1 MNTQKSR
8 RLFDIPV
15 SIMVTALVLF
25 GIIMIGSAGGWVYD
39 SRHISLSRLMV
50 RQLIGFVLGCG
61 IVYLIW
67 ICPYRFFKALA
78 IPFYLAVLVL
88 LLMVLRFGEGAEA
101 GDNVRRWLPLFTD
114 ITIQP
119 SEFAKIALILCLAW
133 YFERFSG
140 KLYHPLVILGAAL
153 VSLLPLY
160 LVYREPDLSTSLVIL
175 AVVFACFFAAK
186 VHWAYILAAVLLF
199 AGGLY
204 LILHD
209 ALSEAPRI
217 LSPYQA
223 ERILA
228 WLHPEDYALTAAYQ
242 SIQSRTAIGAGGL
255 IGKGLFHNSG
265 MVPIATTDFIFG
277 VIGEELGF
285 VGGALVIVWYFL
297 LSIRMLRFGFHTENV
312 FGRVICVGSAVMI
325 AFQALVHIGV
335 TIAVLP
341 NTGLPL
347 PFVSYGLSSLTA
359 NIAAIGLVLRM
370 EGENRRYR
378 KRR

>member
-119 SEFAKIALILCLAW
+119 
-133 YFERFSG
+133 
-140 KLYHPLVILGAAL
+140 
-153 VSLLPLY
+153 
-160 LVYREPDLSTSLVIL
+160 
-175 AVVFACFFAAK
+175 
-186 VHWAYILAAVLLF
+186 
-199 AGGLY
+199 
-204 LILHD
+204 
-209 ALSEAPRI
+209 
-217 LSPYQA
+217 
-223 ERILA
+223 
-228 WLHPEDYALTAAYQ
+228 
-242 SIQSRTAIGAGGL
+242 
-255 IGKGLFHNSG
+255 
-265 MVPIATTDFIFG
+265 
-277 VIGEELGF
+277 
-285 VGGALVIVWYFL
+285 
-297 LSIRMLRFGFHTENV
+297 
-312 FGRVICVGSAVMI
+312 
-325 AFQALVHIGV
+325 
-335 TIAVLP
+335 
-341 NTGLPL
+341 
-347 PFVSYGLSSLTA
+347 
-359 NIAAIGLVLRM
+359 
-370 EGENRRYR
+370 
-378 KRR
+378 

>member
-1 MNTQKSR
+1 MTTQRSR

-15 SIMVTALVLF
+15 FAMVTALVVF

-39 SRHISLSRLMV
+39 SGNISLSRLMV
-50 RQLIGFVLGCG
+50 RQLLGYLFGCG
-61 IVYLIW
+61 VIYILW
-67 ICPYRFFKALA
+67 ICPYRFFRIFA
-78 IPFYLAVLVL
+78 IPLYMVILVL
-88 LLMVLRFGEGAEA
+88 LLLVLRFGEGAEA

-114 ITIQP
+114 INIQP

-133 YFERFSG
+133 YFERFRE
-140 KLYHPLVILGAAL
+140 KLYHPLVVFGA
-153 VSLLPLY
+153 VVISVIPLY
-160 LVYREPDLSTSLVIL
+160 LVYREPDLSTSLVIC
-175 AVVFACFFAAK
+175 AIVFACFFSAK
-186 VHWAYILAAVLLF
+186 VHWGYILAALLLLG
-199 AGGLY
+199 GGLF
-204 LILHD
+204 LIMKD

-217 LSPYQA
+217 LSAYQA

-242 SIQSRTAIGAGGL
+242 SIQSRTAIGAGGVF
-255 IGKGLFHNSG
+255 GKGLFHNSG
-265 MVPIATTDFIFG
+265 MVPIAETDFIFG
-277 VIGEELGF
+277 VIGEELGL
-285 VGGALVIVWYFL
+285 VGGSIIIAWYFL
-297 LSIRMLRFGFHTENV
+297 LSIRVMRFGFHTEDV

-359 NIAAIGLVLRM
+359 NMAAIGLVLRM
-370 EGENRRYR
+370 EAENRRYR

>member
-1 MNTQKSR
+1 MTTLKSR

-15 SIMVTALVLF
+15 SIMVTALILF
-25 GIIMIGSAGGWVYD
+25 GVIMIGSAGGWVYD
-39 SRHISLSRLMV
+39 SQHITLSRLMI
-50 RQLIGFVLGCG
+50 RQLAGFAIGCVFVY
-61 IVYLIW
+61 VIW
-67 ICPYRFFKALA
+67 ICPYRFFRILA
-78 IPFYLAVLVL
+78 IPFYIAILIL
-88 LLMVLRFGEGAEA
+88 LLLVLRFGEGAEA

-114 ITIQP
+114 INIQP
-119 SEFAKIALILCLAW
+119 SEYAKIALILCLAW
-133 YFERFSG
+133 YFERFRE
-140 KLYHPLVILGAAL
+140 KLYHPLVVLGA
-153 VSLLPLY
+153 VFISVVPLY
-160 LVYREPDLSTSLVIL
+160 LVYREPDLSTSLVIC
-175 AVVFACFFAAK
+175 AVVFACFFSAK
-186 VHWAYILAAVLLF
+186 VHWGYILAALLLLG
-199 AGGLY
+199 GGLF
-204 LILHD
+204 LIMKD

-217 LSPYQA
+217 LSAYQA

-242 SIQSRTAIGAGGL
+242 SIQSRTAIGAGGVF
-255 IGKGLFHNSG
+255 GKGLFHNSG

-277 VIGEELGF
+277 VIGEELGL
-285 VGGALVIVWYFL
+285 VGGSIIIAWYFL
-297 LSIRMLRFGFHTENV
+297 LSIRILRFGFHTEDV

-359 NIAAIGLVLRM
+359 NMAAVGLVLRM
-370 EGENRRYR
+370 EAENRRFR